1 MIDHRPEDAHG
12 HRSAGTGFI
21 GGAQHRG
28 RRSAFRVLRSR
39 DFPTDERHAGS
50 PVLNLRAMRGE
61 DLPLVEHWLSVP
73 HVARWYLAGSTLEQE
88 IGDVRDSVEG
98 RQPVQALVAF
108 DGESAIGWC
117 QWYLCAVD
125 PAWAADV
132 AAGPG
137 DVGIDYAIAVPELVG
152 HGVGTRLVA
161 DLVRLV
167 RAKHAGCAVL
177 ADPDERNTASR
188 RVLEKNGFELVA
200 VRSLPSEPTDDPV
213 AIYRLARLV
222 VAGRKDSSDAPSA
235 DADEEA
241 RTEPKEEEGT

>member
-1 MIDHRPEDAHG
+1 
-12 HRSAGTGFI
+12 
-21 GGAQHRG
+21 
-28 RRSAFRVLRSR
+28 
-39 DFPTDERHAGS
+39 
-50 PVLNLRAMRGE
+50 MRGE
-61 DLPLVEHWLSVP
+61 DLALVEHWLSEP

-98 RQPVQALVAF
+98 RQPVHALVAF
-108 DGESAIGWC
+108 HGESAIGWC

-152 HGVGTRLVA
+152 HGVGTQLVG

-167 RAKHAGCAVL
+167 RAQHPGCAVL

-213 AIYRLARLV
+213 AIYRLARRV
-222 VAGRKDSSDAPSA
+222 VRGPQYGRGVPSA
-235 DADEEA
+235 DVDERA
-241 RTEPKEEEGT
+241 HIEPKKKEKKST